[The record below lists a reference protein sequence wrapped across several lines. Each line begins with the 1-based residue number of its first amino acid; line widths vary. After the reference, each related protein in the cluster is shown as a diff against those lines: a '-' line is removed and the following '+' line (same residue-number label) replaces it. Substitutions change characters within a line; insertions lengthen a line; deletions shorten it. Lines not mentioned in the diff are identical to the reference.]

1 MLKIWQNSLMKDW
14 KLVFFALY
22 DDFLIMKDIEEL
34 IIFDEKAN
42 YFKNVKFYDI
52 RRVNWI
58 DSRSQ

>member
-1 MLKIWQNSLMKDW
+1 MKDW